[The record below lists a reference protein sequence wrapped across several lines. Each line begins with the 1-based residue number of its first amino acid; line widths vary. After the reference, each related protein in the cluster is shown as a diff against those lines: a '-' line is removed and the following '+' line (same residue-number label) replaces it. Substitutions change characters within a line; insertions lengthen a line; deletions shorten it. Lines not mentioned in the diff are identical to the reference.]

1 MPFDEILSISFY
13 CAILFGIG
21 FISLKKEMSSNDY
34 LIGGRSMNY
43 WLTALAAHAS
53 DMSSWLFMAFPM
65 QIYLYGMFDAWSA
78 IGLTV
83 FMYLNWQFVAPKVRT
98 LTEKYN
104 SLTFSS
110 FFESRF
116 NDKSG
121 VIRIFTAIM
130 SLCFFTVYISAGLV
144 GLGLVVNSLF
154 NVDYYIAIT
163 VGVFVVIP
171 YLFIG
176 GYRTLAYIDLF
187 QGMFLLV
194 VIVGVPLYALHEI
207 GGFNVMIE
215 GIKQKDLSLSLF
227 PAFDGKTFLGILN
240 LFAGWGIGYF
250 GQPHIVT
257 KFMGI
262 SDVKNIP
269 KAKYVGIT
277 WQIIALTAATLVG
290 LVGIAFFPKGLA
302 DPQLIFVRMVR
313 ELFNPMLSA
322 FVLCAGL
329 AATISTM
336 DSQILVLASSL
347 TEDFYKRVFRKGAS
361 SKELL
366 WTSRTFVMIVSA
378 IAYVIAFL
386 NQSTI
391 YDLVLYAWSG
401 LGASFGPLLLFSLYS
416 KRVNKFGAW
425 AGILVGG
432 TTAATWNFLSTPF
445 DPLLPGFVF
454 SCIAIWLFSFIKP
467 KGHVLQDI
475 EREVTA

>member
-1 MPFDEILSISFY
+1 MPIEEILSVSFY
-13 CAILFGIG
+13 CCILFGIG
-21 FISLKKEMSSNDY
+21 FISVKKEMSSNDY

-65 QIYLYGMFDAWSA
+65 QIFLYGLFDVWLAL
-78 IGLTV
+78 GLTV

-110 FFESRF
+110 FFESRL
-116 NDKSG
+116 NDTSG

-144 GLGLVVNSLF
+144 GLGLVVNMLF
-154 NVDYYIAIT
+154 QVDYYLAIT
-163 VGVFVVIP
+163 VGIFVVIP

-194 VIVGVPLYALHEI
+194 VIVGVPLYAIHHI
-207 GGFNVMIE
+207 GGFEAMTKAVQE
-215 GIKQKDLSLSLF
+215 KHLSLSLI
-227 PAFDGKTFLGILN
+227 PSWTGHTALGILN
-240 LFAGWGIGYF
+240 LFAGWGLGYF

-262 SDVKNIP
+262 SNVKHIP

-277 WQIIALTAATLVG
+277 WQIIALSAAALVG
-290 LVGIAFFPKGLA
+290 LVGIGYFPHGLA
-302 DPQLIFVRMVR
+302 DPQLIFVKMVR
-313 ELFNPMLSA
+313 DLFSPMLSA
-322 FVLCAGL
+322 FILCAGL

-336 DSQILVLASSL
+336 DSQILVLASTL

-361 SKELL
+361 SRELL
-366 WTSRTFVMIVSA
+366 WISRLFVMAVSLL
-378 IAYVIAFL
+378 AYVIAVF

-391 YDLVLYAWSG
+391 YELVLYAWSG

-416 KRVNKFGAW
+416 KRVNKYGAW

-432 TTAATWNFLSTPF
+432 VTSATWNMLPTPF
-445 DPLLPGFVF
+445 DPLIPGFVF

-467 KGHVLQDI
+467 RGYVVQDI
-475 EREVTA
+475 ESEVTA